1 MFTHTCFM
9 MLKVAFRQKGNCLKY
24 KLHVTFQA
32 LILYSLTMRNNK
44 RISNTFL
51 LYMIQPFFVC
61 SPVFFCFLLL
71 KKAWL
76 LSLKSFQPL
85 EYGRLKQ
92 QWEIPRKDVRC
103 TERIAKGSFVEVW
116 QGKMRKYPRR
126 NDIMKVAVK
135 KIIGRALVTNLNW
148 LLTVISV
155 ISPFMCSHY
164 FHKLKMQKSKYHS
177 NHVFYIPKGYMKLM
191 TGRLFKVHFSS
202 PSYWI
207 VKQLVKDDLYSCI
220 IV

>member
-135 KIIGRALVTNLNW
+135 KIIGRALVTNLN
-148 LLTVISV
+148 
-155 ISPFMCSHY
+155 
-164 FHKLKMQKSKYHS
+164 
-177 NHVFYIPKGYMKLM
+177 
-191 TGRLFKVHFSS
+191 
-202 PSYWI
+202 
-207 VKQLVKDDLYSCI
+207 
-220 IV
+220 